1 MRIGVIAPLYEE
13 LEPFAEAIGTE
24 LAEDF
29 GEGSVLPV
37 SFGWHQL
44 FLCRSGVGKVNAA
57 RAAQSLLDRHQVE
70 AVFNIGTAAAIAPGL
85 NIGDV
90 VVAEWAVQH
99 DFDTTA
105 LGLAPGEV
113 PLQVRLGPPSAPITR
128 KGQLGFQASSQLVE
142 RARASAG
149 RCSCLKGHDRQP
161 KVHYGVVLSGD
172 QFIAS
177 LEKRRY
183 LHAQFGGL
191 CVEMEG
197 AAIAQVCDLGGVPF
211 LIVRAISDHGEEA
224 SPSQFLQ
231 HFRVASA
238 NAACL
243 AVATVASLPPNDG
256 TGGW

>member
-1 MRIGVIAPLYEE
+1 MRVGVIAPLYEE
-13 LEPFAEAIGTE
+13 LEPFAEAVGTGLE
-24 LAEDF
+24 EDF

-37 SFGWHQL
+37 AFGWHQL

-57 RAAQSLLDRHQVE
+57 RAVQSLLDRHQVE
-70 AVFNIGTAAAIAPGL
+70 AIFNVGTAAAIAPGL

-90 VVAEWAVQH
+90 VVSERAIQH
-99 DFDTTA
+99 DFDVTP

-113 PLQVRLGPPSAPITR
+113 PLQVRLGTPSTPIMR

-142 RARASAG
+142 RAMASAG
-149 RCSCLKGHDRQP
+149 RCSCLKDHDTQP
-161 KVHYGVVLSGD
+161 RVHCGVVLSGD

-177 LEKRRY
+177 LEKRSY
-183 LHAQFGGL
+183 LHTQFGGL

-197 AAIAQVCDLGGVPF
+197 AAIAQVCDLSGVPF

-224 SPSQFLQ
+224 SLSQFLD

-243 AVATVASLPPNDG
+243 AVATIASLPP
-256 TGGW
+256 